1 MLVNMSIIVRNKSCN
16 NLKKSSSEIGY
27 YSYTRP
33 LCIMREKRTEINKNN
48 FIK

>member
-33 LCIMREKRTEINKNN
+33 LAIIEKKTK
-48 FIK
+48 